1 MSPFYEA
8 SCFAGSLF
16 HHIFIYDIRFVQ
28 YTDQL
33 NRTIELHE
41 PPKRIVSLVPSQS
54 ELLWDL
60 GLREEIAGITKFC
73 VHPEEMFRTVTRVGG
88 TKMLNFGVIRHLNPD
103 LVIGNKE
110 ENEKS
115 QVEQLMKEFKVWMSD
130 IHNQAQAL
138 DMIGRIGELTSR
150 QQQSHALAADIA
162 SGFKQLRTTTA
173 TRNNVLYLIWK
184 DPYMAAGRDTFISD
198 MLNRMGLQNSA
209 QRLPGRYPEITLQ
222 AIRDLH
228 PDHIFL
234 SSEPYPFKESHM
246 QALKALL
253 PNTTITLVDGEMF
266 SWYGSR
272 MKKAPQYLQGLID
285 RL

>member
-1 MSPFYEA
+1 M
-8 SCFAGSLF
+8 
-16 HHIFIYDIRFVQ
+16 Q

-60 GLREEIAGITKFC
+60 GLREELKGITKFC
-73 VHPEEMFRTVTRVGG
+73 VHPEEMYRTVTRVGG
-88 TKMLNFGVIRHLNPD
+88 TKMLNFEAIRRLNPD

-110 ENEKS
+110 ENEKR
-115 QVEQLMKEFKVWMSD
+115 QVEQLMQEFRVWMSD

-138 DMIGRIGELTSR
+138 EMIGRIGELTNR
-150 QQQSHALAADIA
+150 QQQSYALITDITI
-162 SGFKQLRTTTA
+162 GFEQLRA
-173 TRNNVLYLIWK
+173 TGTPQNNVLYLVWK
-184 DPYMAAGRDTFISD
+184 DPYMAAGQDTFISD

-209 QRLPGRYPEITLQ
+209 QRLPGRYPQITLS

-253 PNTTITLVDGEMF
+253 PNTMVALVDGEMF